1 MSDPNPNHLTNESQ
15 LLQRIAQHD
24 QSALSELYDRYARIL
39 LGLACKMLG
48 SVEDAEEVVLDV
60 FSQIWRTAKS
70 YDPQRGRVEA
80 WLFLLTR
87 SRALDKIRSQ
97 QRSLRALTTLEIF
110 REGHTPFTAS
120 PEDHILQRER
130 QSAVRSAL
138 EKIPPEQSEVILLAY
153 FHGWTQARIAEHL
166 NVPVGT
172 VKTRLRL
179 GLSKLRSLLQLD
191 GQWGNSH
198 YTGT

>member
-1 MSDPNPNHLTNESQ
+1 MSDPNSHQLTDELHLM
-15 LLQRIAQHD
+15 QRIAQQD

-48 SVEDAEEVVLDV
+48 SIEDAEEVVLDV

-97 QRSLRALTTLEIF
+97 QRSLRTLITLETF
-110 REGHTPFTAS
+110 RERSSTFTS
-120 PEDHILQRER
+120 GPEDHVLQTER

-138 EKIPPEQSEVILLAY
+138 GKIPAEQSEVILLAY

-179 GLSKLRSLLQLD
+179 GLTKLRALLQLD
-191 GQWGNSH
+191 GQGGNSH

>member
-1 MSDPNPNHLTNESQ
+1 MSDPNSHQLTDELHLM
-15 LLQRIAQHD
+15 QRIAQQD
-24 QSALSELYDRYARIL
+24 QSALSDLYDRYARIL

-70 YDPQRGRVEA
+70 YDPHRGQVEA

-97 QRSLRALTTLEIF
+97 RRALRTLITLETF
-110 REGHTPFTAS
+110 REGSSTFTS
-120 PEDHILQRER
+120 GPEDHVLQTER

-138 EKIPPEQSEVILLAY
+138 GKIPPEQSEVILLAY
-153 FHGWTQARIAEHL
+153 FNGWTQARIAEHL
-166 NVPVGT
+166 NVPIGT

-179 GLSKLRSLLQLD
+179 GLSKLRALLPLD
-191 GQWGNSH
+191 SQGGNSH

>member
-1 MSDPNPNHLTNESQ
+1 MPDPHPHPLTEELQ
-15 LLQRIAQHD
+15 LLQRIAQRD

-70 YDPQRGRVEA
+70 YDPQRGGVAA

-97 QRSLRALTTLEIF
+97 QRSLRTLTTLETF
-110 REGHTPFTAS
+110 REQNSPFTS
-120 PEDHILQRER
+120 NPEELILQTER

-153 FHGWTQARIAEHL
+153 FNGWTQVRIAEHL

-179 GLSKLRSLLQLD
+179 GLSKLRTLLQLD
-191 GQWGNSH
+191 GQGGNSH